1 VLTDEATA
9 QRLLG
14 AGRAAVQTD
23 PAAWRSADYVV
34 ETPRLRAEAS
44 TSSPLRAALD
54 SEAPVAKFG
63 RGGDQVVVARLLPD
77 GQTAE
82 ADVTDRRTAGSQLLQ
97 NPHVQISAA
106 ARGAFASGVVDL
118 RAATLLA
125 LMAQNGD
132 VTVRAVERVPAEDA
146 AGLPVRQLVLSFAD
160 PSAVADVLARLP
172 ASYRPSAVT
181 GSNTSCRL
189 TWPVQVP
196 PLTSVH

>member
-1 VLTDEATA
+1 
-9 QRLLG
+9 
-14 AGRAAVQTD
+14 VQTD
-23 PAAWRSADYVV
+23 PAAWRSADYIL
-34 ETPRLRAEAS
+34 ETPRLRADAS

-63 RGGDQVVVARLLPD
+63 RGADQVVAARLLPD

-82 ADVTDRRTAGSQLLQ
+82 AAADVTDRRTAGSQLLE
-97 NPHVQISAA
+97 NPRVHISAA
-106 ARGAFASGVVDL
+106 ARNAFGSGMVDL

-181 GSNTSCRL
+181 GSNSSCRL